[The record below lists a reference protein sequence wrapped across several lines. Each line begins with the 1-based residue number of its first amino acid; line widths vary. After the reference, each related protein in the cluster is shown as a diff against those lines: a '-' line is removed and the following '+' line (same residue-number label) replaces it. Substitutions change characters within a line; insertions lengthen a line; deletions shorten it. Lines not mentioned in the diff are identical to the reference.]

1 MDQAARGALNQKLAS
16 WYLIS
21 GIAGWVFVDATCVV
35 FTVFLIVI
43 GWKLYKILKGVM

>member
-21 GIAGWVFVDATCVV
+21 GIAGWVFVDAACLVFIVV
-35 FTVFLIVI
+35 SWT
-43 GWKLYKILKGVM
+43 LYKKFKGVP